1 MEDAFMATQKIAI
14 TVPPPFLKR
23 LDEWSR
29 KTGKSRSRFIVEE
42 LDKRLRMLEDE
53 DITRIYNEVCG
64 DPETS
69 AYDQNLSE
77 EMLSMSSIHEQEEK
91 W

>member
-1 MEDAFMATQKIAI
+1 M
-14 TVPPPFLKR
+14 
-23 LDEWSR
+23 
-29 KTGKSRSRFIVEE
+29 EE

-53 DITRIYNEVCG
+53 DITRIYNKVCG

-69 AYDQNLSE
+69 AYDQKLAE